1 MGLILLRLP
10 VKLKQIA
17 CFNYRMTKQNGF
29 LYVVATPIG
38 NLDDISQR
46 AISTLQQVSWIAAED
61 TRHTGKLLAHLGIS
75 ARTLA
80 LHDHNE
86 KQRAAGIIEKCLAG
100 EDVALVS
107 DAGTPLISDP
117 GYSLVRQCREAGVR
131 VVPVP
136 GPCALITALCAAGLP
151 TDKFHFIGFLL
162 PKSQQRQNQLSDVPA
177 GVGTI
182 ICYDTARR
190 IKESLQDVAS
200 VFGSEREL
208 VLAKELTKT
217 FEHLEYGTAAQITA
231 WLEADPQRCQG
242 EMVLMIAPTPK
253 ADSDISDAEITTL
266 KLLLNELPVKKAA
279 ALTAQIHGSK
289 KNALYKLALQLSG
302 ASE

>member
-1 MGLILLRLP
+1 M
-10 VKLKQIA
+10 A
-17 CFNYRMTKQNGF
+17 HQNGS

-46 AISTLQQVSWIAAED
+46 AITTLQQANWIAAED
-61 TRHTGKLLAHLGIS
+61 TRHTGRLLQHLAIS
-75 ARTLA
+75 AKTIA

-86 KQRAAGIIEKCLAG
+86 KQRAASIIQKCLAG
-100 EDVALVS
+100 ENVALVS

-117 GYSLVRQCREAGVR
+117 GYSLVRQCREAGIR
-131 VVPVP
+131 VIPIP

-162 PKSQQRQNQLSDVPA
+162 PKSQQRQNQLAQVPA

-190 IKESLQDVAS
+190 ILDTLQDVTA

-231 WLEADPQRCQG
+231 WLNEDPQRCQG

-253 ADSDISDAEITTL
+253 AEAEVSDAAVKTL
-266 KLLLNELPVKKAA
+266 QLLMAELPLKKAA
-279 ALTAQIHGSK
+279 ALAAEIHDEK
-289 KNALYKLALQLSG
+289 KNALYKLGLQLTG
-302 ASE
+302 ADE

>member
-1 MGLILLRLP
+1 M
-10 VKLKQIA
+10 A
-17 CFNYRMTKQNGF
+17 KQNGF

-46 AISTLQQVSWIAAED
+46 AIATLQCCDWIAAED
-61 TRHTGKLLAHLGIS
+61 TRHTGRLLSHLGIS
-75 ARTLA
+75 AKTIA

-86 KQRAAGIIEKCLAG
+86 KQRAASIIQKCLAG
-100 EDVALVS
+100 EHVALVS

-131 VVPVP
+131 VIPIP

-162 PKSQQRQNQLSDVPA
+162 PKSQQRQNQLAEVPA

-190 IKESLQDVAS
+190 IKDSLKDVAA
-200 VFGSEREL
+200 VFGDKREL

-253 ADSDISDAEITTL
+253 AESDINEAELSTL
-266 KLLLNELPVKKAA
+266 KLLLTELPLKKAA
-279 ALTAQIHGSK
+279 ALTAQIHGGK
-289 KNALYKLALQLSG
+289 KNALYKVALQLTG
-302 ASE
+302 ETG

>member
-1 MGLILLRLP
+1 M
-10 VKLKQIA
+10 A
-17 CFNYRMTKQNGF
+17 KQNGF

-46 AISTLQQVSWIAAED
+46 AITTLQQVDWIAAED
-61 TRHTGKLLAHLGIS
+61 TRHTGRLLSHLGIS
-75 ARTLA
+75 AKTIA

-86 KQRAAGIIEKCLAG
+86 KQRAASIIQKCLAG
-100 EDVALVS
+100 EHVALVS

-117 GYSLVRQCREAGVR
+117 GYSLVCQCRDAGVR
-131 VVPVP
+131 VIPVP

-162 PKSQQRQNQLSDVPA
+162 PKSQQRQNQLAEVPA

-190 IKESLQDVAS
+190 IKDSLQDVAA
-200 VFGSEREL
+200 VFGDAREL

-217 FEHLEYGTAAQITA
+217 FEHLEYGTATQISA

-253 ADSDISDAEITTL
+253 AESDISEAELSTL
-266 KLLLNELPVKKAA
+266 KLLLTELPLKKAA
-279 ALTAQIHGSK
+279 ALTAQIHGGK
-289 KNALYKLALQLSG
+289 KNALYKVALQLTG
-302 ASE
+302 ETE

>member
-1 MGLILLRLP
+1 MA
-10 VKLKQIA
+10 KD
-17 CFNYRMTKQNGF
+17 NGF

-46 AISTLQQVSWIAAED
+46 AIDTLKQAAWIAAED
-61 TRHTGKLLAHLGIS
+61 TRHTGRLLSHLGIS
-75 ARTLA
+75 AKTIA

-86 KQRAAGIIEKCLAG
+86 KQRAASIIQKCLAG
-100 EDVALVS
+100 EHVALVS

-131 VVPVP
+131 VIPIP

-162 PKSQQRQNQLSDVPA
+162 PKSQQRQNQLAEIPA

-190 IKESLQDVAS
+190 IKDTLQDVVQ
-200 VFGSEREL
+200 VFGPEREL

-217 FEHLEYGTAAQITA
+217 FEHLEYGTAAQIAT

-253 ADSDISDAEITTL
+253 AESEVSEAELGTL
-266 KLLLNELPVKKAA
+266 KLLLTELPLKKAA
-279 ALTAQIHGSK
+279 ALTAQIHGGK
-289 KNALYKLALQLSG
+289 KNALYKVALQLSG
-302 ASE
+302 ETE

>member
-1 MGLILLRLP
+1 M
-10 VKLKQIA
+10 A
-17 CFNYRMTKQNGF
+17 HQNGS

-46 AISTLQQVSWIAAED
+46 AITTLQQADWIAAED
-61 TRHTGKLLAHLGIS
+61 TRHTGRLLQHLAI
-75 ARTLA
+75 AAKTIA

-86 KQRAAGIIEKCLAG
+86 KQRAASIIQKCLAG
-100 EDVALVS
+100 ENVALVS

-117 GYSLVRQCREAGVR
+117 GYSLVRQCREAGIR
-131 VVPVP
+131 VIPIP

-162 PKSQQRQNQLSDVPA
+162 PKSQQRQNQLAQVPA

-190 IKESLQDVAS
+190 ILDTLQDVTA
-200 VFGSEREL
+200 VFGAEREL

-231 WLEADPQRCQG
+231 WLNEDPQRCQG

-253 ADSDISDAEITTL
+253 AETEVSDAAVKTL
-266 KLLLNELPVKKAA
+266 QLLMAELPLKKAA
-279 ALTAQIHGSK
+279 ALAAEIHDEK
-289 KNALYKLALQLSG
+289 KNALYKLGLQLTG
-302 ASE
+302 ANE